1 MNQIND
7 RAGEHY
13 WSSVWNATDL
23 PSAVDTSNTSLG
35 NWINVR
41 YHLAFSEV
49 LKNIQTKGMRMLEVG
64 CGNSVWLPYFN
75 THFGMHTD
83 GLDYS
88 EVGCENSRRIFK
100 RDGIDGTIYHADM
113 FAPPE
118 NLVGKYDL
126 VLSMGVIEHFSDTDA
141 VVRALKKFL
150 KPGGVLITSL
160 PNHNGL
166 LGWIVKT
173 FNRPLFDIH
182 YLVDVKHLRE
192 GYEHN
197 GIEVSYLDYVLCPS
211 FFLNLDQNNGKLGL
225 MWFRKLVAKL
235 LAAFSLALIFLD
247 KNKIR
252 LPVSRTISPAI
263 LAVGRVPS

>member
-7 RAGEHY
+7 RAGERY
-13 WSSVWNATDL
+13 WSSVWNASDL
-23 PSAVDTSNTSLG
+23 PSAIDTTNTSLG
-35 NWINVR
+35 NWINIR

-49 LKNIQTKGMRMLEVG
+49 LKNIPTTGKTMLEVG
-64 CGNSVWLPYFN
+64 CGNSVWLPYFSKQ
-75 THFGMHTD
+75 FGMLTD

-100 RDGIDGTIYHADM
+100 RDGISGEIHHADM
-113 FAPPE
+113 FAPSD
-118 NLVGKYDL
+118 NLVGKYDF

-141 VVRALKKFL
+141 VVRALQKFL
-150 KPGGVLITSL
+150 KPGGILITSL

-173 FNRPLFDIH
+173 FNRPLYNIH
-182 YLVDVKHLRE
+182 YLVDVEHIRD

-197 GIEVSYLDYVLCPS
+197 GLQLSFLDYVLCPS
-211 FFLNLDQNNGKLGL
+211 FFLNLDQNNGKLGKL
-225 MWFRKLVAKL
+225 WLRKMIAK
-235 LAAFSLALIFLD
+235 SLAFGSLLLIFLD
-247 KNKIR
+247 KHGIR
-252 LPVSRTISPAI
+252 LPASKTISPAI